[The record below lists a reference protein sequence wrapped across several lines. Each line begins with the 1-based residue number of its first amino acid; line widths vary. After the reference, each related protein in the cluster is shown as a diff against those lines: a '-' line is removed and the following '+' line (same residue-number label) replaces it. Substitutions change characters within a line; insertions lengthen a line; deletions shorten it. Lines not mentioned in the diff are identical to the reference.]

1 MPIDQP
7 PAIVEP
13 VKPEPTGQQQWTTL
27 MDALMREQAVAR
39 KYRTDVMNFLG
50 AATNAKTGA
59 EAAEVRVASLQEM
72 MKMLHAKLISQ
83 GLKFIDDEWQ

>member
-13 VKPEPTGQQQWTTL
+13 AKPEPTGQQQWSTI
-27 MDALMREQAVAR
+27 MGSLMREQAVVR
-39 KYRTDVMNFLG
+39 KYRADVMNFTG
-50 AATNAKTGA
+50 AAANAKTEA